1 MDVQNMNME
10 DEQNVSTDLSQGYC
24 FKVYAL
30 PGNQFSIAD
39 PEPLTEDSEPG
50 DIIESPS
57 DLLKHVLAII
67 KETPIQPSEQEG
79 FNESMSDTQ
88 AKTQEY

>member
-10 DEQNVSTDLSQGYC
+10 GEQDQSTDISTGYC
-24 FKVYAL
+24 FKVYVY
-30 PGNQFSIAD
+30 PNGYSIAD